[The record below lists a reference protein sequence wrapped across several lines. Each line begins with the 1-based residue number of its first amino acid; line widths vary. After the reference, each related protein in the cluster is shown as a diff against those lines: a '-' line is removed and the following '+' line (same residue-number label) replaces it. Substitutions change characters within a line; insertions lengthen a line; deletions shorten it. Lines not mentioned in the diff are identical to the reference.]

1 MMLDLAKAWKL
12 IECILSFFLPVTG
25 LWNSWLSNWPC
36 GKNVLCLK
44 LTKLETVGCSF
55 GSGVGTISGHLQIW
69 WDPLGDKWFLHIG
82 QRIGINIAQPMG
94 LLSLPPCLPQ
104 HNVFWL
110 PITTQMTGVA
120 LLTMNGPQ
128 QLPICLC
135 RIYIGYYLCPRTSS

>member
-1 MMLDLAKAWKL
+1 
-12 IECILSFFLPVTG
+12 
-25 LWNSWLSNWPC
+25 
-36 GKNVLCLK
+36 
-44 LTKLETVGCSF
+44 
-55 GSGVGTISGHLQIW
+55 
-69 WDPLGDKWFLHIG
+69 
-82 QRIGINIAQPMG
+82 MG

-135 RIYIGYYLCPRTSS
+135 RIYIGYYLCPRTSSQYLSFFIHFPYSDIWADIYEIEFYLCSSLFVPSLQKTYYILTFTASFSVLKLVLLNSQNPEGFSLASPTCFLHEILIAIAKCLLPEL